1 MMKGTTV
8 PTRQRPLAQA
18 PFMLMAIVALLAAL
32 WAGLLRLGLNLDPY
46 VPPPQISGNH
56 GQLMINGFLG
66 TVITLERAVALGRNQ
81 GGRKRYMIA
90 PLLSAL
96 GALALLLN
104 APAPLARGLF
114 VASSVG
120 LVLIF
125 IVIYRMQAGPDHAV
139 LGLAAALWLGGNI
152 LWLLGWSIARVVPW
166 WVGFLVLTI
175 AAERLE
181 LARVMLMT
189 PRARLTFM
197 IVVGLFVAGLVLL
210 LFVPDPGVRLA
221 GLGLFVLG
229 LWLLRYDIAK
239 VTIRRTGLTQY
250 IAACLLPGYVWLLVA
265 GALWMFYGAGYTA
278 GPVYDALL
286 HSVLLGFTISMIF
299 GHAPVIIPAV
309 MGVKIPFIR
318 PFYAQLILLH
328 LSLILRVV
336 GDLLPS
342 LALRQWGGVLNEIAM
357 LLFIALTVVSA
368 RKGIRDA
375 KQTPPRGAAPPRP
388 PAAR

>member
-81 GGRKRYMIA
+81 GGRKRYTIA
-90 PLLSAL
+90 PALSAL
-96 GALALLLN
+96 GALALLLK
-104 APAPLARGLF
+104 APPVVARGLF
-114 VASSVG
+114 VASAIG
-120 LVLIF
+120 LVIIF

-152 LWLLGWSIARVVPW
+152 LWLLGWSLPRVVPW

-189 PRARLTFM
+189 KGARTTFM
-197 IVVGLFVAGLVLL
+197 AVVGLFVAGLVVM
-210 LFVPDPGVRLA
+210 LFAPDFGLRLA
-221 GLGLFVLG
+221 GLGMFALG
-229 LWLLRYDIAK
+229 VWLLRYDIAK

-265 GALWMFYGAGYTA
+265 GSLWMFYGAGYTA
-278 GPVYDALL
+278 GPIYDALL

-318 PFYAQLILLH
+318 PFYAQLVLLH
-328 LSLILRVV
+328 LSLIMRVA
-336 GDLLPS
+336 GDLLPN

-357 LLFIALTVVSA
+357 LLFIVLTVVSA
-368 RKGIRDA
+368 RKGLRDA
-375 KQTPPRGAAPPRP
+375 KRTGGRLPGAA
-388 PAAR
+388 A